1 MSERSWL
8 PCGLAGVAIAAVAT
22 LGGCAPPPPVNLA
35 QIYADARATLD
46 RGLADAEP
54 FTRSHTIEAMADTVG
69 LHAGQSYEQ
78 ALADPSPLV
87 RFAAAMAIGDT
98 GYSPAQTHL
107 LKMAQDKELEPDR
120 RVVPSVIYALYRL
133 GDTTYASELYALLF
147 DNEREVRANAALA
160 MGKMQEPSGIGPL
173 KTRMNDEQDPLVRLQ
188 IIESLAMLGDSVSA
202 LSLEAYTKKTPF
214 MDERLVAIPAMAR
227 VRSSTA
233 AHVLTELL
241 ESRQPP
247 RVRVAAAGALG
258 MLGQSN
264 PTGYTLC
271 QAAVNDPRKVLDQG
285 YGGRR
290 AGSELEVASLQRLA
304 AISLGWMGNQAA
316 VVDLHRLLDSR
327 DGAIR
332 AAAAMSIL
340 RLLPGYLRPLP
351 PSALATG
358 QAPPAPAVSE
368 VPPVPQPPP
377 QTALQPASQP
387 APEPVPQ
394 AVPERV
400 WQLVPK
406 PAWQPAPEPASQPAP
421 EAASQ
426 PAPEPE
432 SQPAPEPTSQPTSE
446 PTEDVAPAEPQP
458 PAPPAP
464 TPREPSAPLKLRSA
478 GGKD

>member
-8 PCGLAGVAIAAVAT
+8 PCGLAGLVVAAVTA

-35 QIYADARATLD
+35 QSYADARATLD
-46 RGLADAEP
+46 RGLADADP
-54 FTRSHTIEAMADTVG
+54 FTRSHTIEALADTVG

-98 GYSPAQTHL
+98 GYSPAQTRL
-107 LKMAQDKELEPDR
+107 LKMAKDKELEPDR
-120 RVVPSVIYALYRL
+120 RVMPSVIYALYRL

-227 VRSSTA
+227 VHSSTA

-264 PTGYTLC
+264 PTGYALC
-271 QAAVNDPRKVLDQG
+271 RAAVNDPRRVLDEAAG
-285 YGGRR
+285 ERR
-290 AGSELEVASLQRLA
+290 PGSDLEVSSLQRLA
-304 AISLGWMGNQAA
+304 AISLGWMNNPEA
-316 VVDLHRLLDSR
+316 VGALYPLLSKSDSGVR
-327 DGAIR
+327 I
-332 AAAAMSIL
+332 AAAMSIL
-340 RLLPGYLRPLP
+340 RLLSAYQESLP
-351 PSALATG
+351 PTVVAGPSQPQTPAQPLTVGATVRSPETQPVGKPLAGT
-358 QAPPAPAVSE
+358 QPAVGTKGLVVGTGRAS
-368 VPPVPQPPP
+368 
-377 QTALQPASQP
+377 SQP
-387 APEPVPQ
+387 ARPRPSEQPV
-394 AVPERV
+394 ASA
-400 WQLVPK
+400 
-406 PAWQPAPEPASQPAP
+406 PATQPAAKETDRSKAIKPVLK
-421 EAASQ
+421 
-426 PAPEPE
+426 
-432 SQPAPEPTSQPTSE
+432 TS
-446 PTEDVAPAEPQP
+446 
-458 PAPPAP
+458 
-464 TPREPSAPLKLRSA
+464 
-478 GGKD
+478 GGRD